1 MTVPVD
7 PIVTSVIQHRLLA
20 IVEEMGEAMLRTSY
34 SQILNSSR
42 DFSTAICDLD
52 GRLIAQAEH
61 VPIHVGAL
69 PFAAKAMTEFFGD
82 NIHKGDVF
90 LLNDPYHGGNHLPD
104 LTAFVPVFEGD
115 RPRFWSINRAHQSDI
130 GGATH
135 GAYNAAAT
143 DIWQEGI
150 RITPLRLY
158 DRGEVRRDLLEMIAT
173 NVRHP
178 RDFRG
183 DLAAMIGSA
192 HVGERRLLALAA
204 EFGWPL
210 ANAAIEAVLDGAERQ
225 TRAVIAQWQDGVY
238 HGEALLDDDGR
249 GNSDIHI
256 RATVT
261 KLGTD
266 LTIDLSDSHEQVAS
280 FINSSYPNMY
290 SSVVVAL
297 SYLID
302 PDTPKNDGTF
312 RPLKVVAKPG
322 TVVWANPG
330 APVTLATNHC
340 GQEIIEA
347 IIKALAPACPDR
359 AMAGWGRRFRIA
371 IQGKDPRS
379 NKPFIWHFFQ
389 ARPGGGASP
398 AGDGWP
404 GAGEWQA
411 AGGIKF
417 GSLEVT
423 EVRFPLFF
431 RRHEFRAGSGG
442 AGKFRG
448 GPGGVVEMVVETA
461 EPAVGNT
468 AGDGVRHGACGILGG
483 ADGLPHRYTLYS
495 DSRPPRAIRTKETGL
510 VIRPDDVLILE
521 SGGGG
526 GWGDAAQ
533 RDPAAVASDIE
544 NGFVTNEMAARAA
557 AIYPPPQAGE
567 GRVGVM
573 PPNRTNMRGGF
584 SSKKNA
590 RELRGNMTDAEQ
602 VLWRELRNYGLGWRF
617 RRQFPIPPYIV
628 DFACLDARLIVEAD
642 GGQHARPG
650 DHDLRDRELHQRGWR
665 VLRFWNNEILANR
678 QGVLRTIAE
687 ELGPPRVQ
695 APHPNPP
702 PLAGEGIGGG

>member
-1 MTVPVD
+1 MTGSVD
-7 PIVTSVIQHRLLA
+7 PIVVSVIQHRLLA
-20 IVEEMGEAMLRTSY
+20 IVAEMGEAMLRTAY

-69 PFAAKAMTEFFGD
+69 PFAARAVSEFFGD
-82 NIHKGDVF
+82 DIHPGDVF

-104 LTAFVPVFEGD
+104 LTAFVPVFAAGPDGD

-135 GAYNAAAT
+135 GAYNASAT

-150 RITPLRLY
+150 RITPLKLY
-158 DRGEVRRDLLEMIAT
+158 DRGEMRRDVMEMIAT

-192 HVGERRLLALAA
+192 HVGERRVLALAE
-204 EFGWPL
+204 EFGWGVTD
-210 ANAAIEAVLDGAERQ
+210 AAIEAVLDGAERQ
-225 TRAVIAQWQDGVY
+225 TRAVIAEWQDGVY

-249 GNSDIHI
+249 GNKDIHI

-261 KLGTD
+261 KQGSD
-266 LTIDLSDSHEQVAS
+266 LTIDLTDSHEQVTS
-280 FINSSYPNMY
+280 FVNSSYPNMY
-290 SSVVVAL
+290 SAVVVAL

-302 PDTPKNDGTF
+302 PHTPKNDGTF
-312 RPLKVVAKPG
+312 RPIKVIAKPG

-340 GQEIIEA
+340 AQEILEA
-347 IIKALAPACPDR
+347 IIKALAPSCPER

-371 IQGKDPRS
+371 IQGKDPRVD
-379 NKPFIWHFFQ
+379 KDKGGRPFIWHFFQ
-389 ARPGGGASP
+389 ARPGGGASS

-431 RRHEFRAGSGG
+431 KRHEFRPDSGG
-442 AGKFRG
+442 DGQYRG
-448 GPGGVVEMVVETA
+448 GPGGIVEMVVETA
-461 EPAVGNT
+461 EPAIANT
-468 AGDGVRHGACGILGG
+468 AGDGVVHGACGILGG
-483 ADGLPHRYTLYS
+483 TDGAPHRYMLYS
-495 DSRPPRAIRTKETGL
+495 GNAEPRPIRTKETGL
-510 VIRPDDVLILE
+510 VIHPGDCLVME

-526 GWGDAAQ
+526 GWGDRVKRGAAT
-533 RDPAAVASDIE
+533 RAGDTLS
-544 NGFVTNEMAARAA
+544 GF
-557 AIYPPPQAGE
+557 ISPPPQAGE
-567 GRVGVM
+567 G
-573 PPNRTNMRGGF
+573 
-584 SSKKNA
+584 
-590 RELRGNMTDAEQ
+590 
-602 VLWRELRNYGLGWRF
+602 
-617 RRQFPIPPYIV
+617 
-628 DFACLDARLIVEAD
+628 
-642 GGQHARPG
+642 
-650 DHDLRDRELHQRGWR
+650 
-665 VLRFWNNEILANR
+665 
-678 QGVLRTIAE
+678 
-687 ELGPPRVQ
+687 
-695 APHPNPP
+695 
-702 PLAGEGIGGG
+702 

>member
-1 MTVPVD
+1 VPPLLD

-42 DFSTAICDLD
+42 DFSTAICDLE
-52 GRLIAQAEH
+52 GQLIAQAEH

-69 PFAAKAMTEFFGD
+69 PFAARAVAEFFGD
-82 NIHKGDVF
+82 DIHPGDVF

-104 LTAFVPVFEGD
+104 LTVFVPVFAGD

-143 DIWQEGI
+143 DIWQEGL
-150 RITPLRLY
+150 RISPLRLY
-158 DRGEVRRDLLEMIAT
+158 DRGAVRRDLLEMIAT
-173 NVRHP
+173 NVRHS

-192 HVGERRLLALAA
+192 HLGERRLLALAA
-204 EFGWPL
+204 EFGWPVTD
-210 ANAAIEAVLDGAERQ
+210 AAIEAVMDGTERR
-225 TRAVIAQWQDGVY
+225 TRAVIAEWQDGIY
-238 HGEALLDDDGR
+238 RGEAVLDDDGR
-249 GNSDIHI
+249 GHDDIHI
-256 RATVT
+256 RASVT
-261 KLGTD
+261 KRGSD
-266 LTIDLSDSHEQVAS
+266 LVVDLSDSHEQVAS
-280 FINSSYPNMY
+280 FVNSSYANTY
-290 SSVVVAL
+290 SAVVVAL

-312 RPLKVVAKPG
+312 RPIRLVARPG

-347 IIKALAPACPDR
+347 IIKALAPACPER

-371 IQGKDPRS
+371 IQGRDPRS
-379 NKPFIWHFFQ
+379 GKPFIWHFFQ

-398 AGDGWP
+398 VGDGWP

-431 RRHEFRAGSGG
+431 RRHEFRPDSGG

-448 GPGGVVEMVVETA
+448 GPGGVVDMVAETA
-461 EPAVGNT
+461 EPAIGNT
-468 AGDGVRHGACGILGG
+468 AGDGVRHGACGILDG
-483 ADGLPHRYTLYS
+483 ADGVPHRYTLYS
-495 DSRPPRAIRTKETGL
+495 KGRPPRTIKTKETGL
-510 VIRPDDVLILE
+510 VIRPGDVLVLE

-526 GWGDAAQ
+526 GWGDPVERA
-533 RDPAAVASDIE
+533 PAAVARDFE
-544 NGFVTNEMAARAA
+544 NGFLS
-557 AIYPPPQAGE
+557 PPPQAGE
-567 GRVGVM
+567 G
-573 PPNRTNMRGGF
+573 T
-584 SSKKNA
+584 
-590 RELRGNMTDAEQ
+590 
-602 VLWRELRNYGLGWRF
+602 
-617 RRQFPIPPYIV
+617 
-628 DFACLDARLIVEAD
+628 
-642 GGQHARPG
+642 
-650 DHDLRDRELHQRGWR
+650 
-665 VLRFWNNEILANR
+665 
-678 QGVLRTIAE
+678 
-687 ELGPPRVQ
+687 
-695 APHPNPP
+695 
-702 PLAGEGIGGG
+702 GGG